1 MTPHSEHSLDLDLI
15 PESFSIGLL
24 DSRTDSN
31 PPFPSVT
38 PNPSLTFG
46 VDVSGDKYLYGVR
59 NQILRDSKKPET
71 HS

>member
-1 MTPHSEHSLDLDLI
+1 MTPHSEHSLDLDLML
-15 PESFSIGLL
+15 ESFSIVFL

-38 PNPSLTFG
+38 PNPSLAFG

>member
-15 PESFSIGLL
+15 PESFSIVFP

-31 PPFPSVT
+31 PPFHSVT

-59 NQILRDSKKPET
+59 NHNLRDLRKPET
-71 HS
+71 YS